1 MLLREECGGTHSLYS
16 HIIIKLTKSL
26 AMCKNF
32 YKGQLKKI
40 QEKVSVTS
48 NSMKVLCFL
57 NKIKT
62 NVTFVF
68 AFLQER

>member
-32 YKGQLKKI
+32 YKGKLKKNPREG
-40 QEKVSVTS
+40 Q
-48 NSMKVLCFL
+48 CDFQL
-57 NKIKT
+57 NESSLFSK
-62 NVTFVF
+62 
-68 AFLQER
+68 

>member
-26 AMCKNF
+26 VMCKNF
-32 YKGQLKKI
+32 YKGQFKKI
-40 QEKVSVTS
+40 QEKVGVTL
-48 NSMKVLCFL
+48 NSMKVLYFL

-68 AFLQER
+68 ALQER

>member
-32 YKGQLKKI
+32 YKGQFKKNPREG
-40 QEKVSVTS
+40 Q
-48 NSMKVLCFL
+48 CDFQL
-57 NKIKT
+57 NESSLFSK
-62 NVTFVF
+62 
-68 AFLQER
+68 